1 MPLKL
6 DFSVLLRDDY
16 PRMII
21 EGVITM
27 LKLTA
32 YSWLLAM
39 VVGIVL
45 AVIRMSNNRIAEYG
59 VAAYVEY
66 HQNVPMLVQIF
77 LWYFALPTLLPE
89 SWQLWI
95 NMHQSDFVFAVI
107 AVGLAMGAY
116 MSEGLRAGIRSIPP
130 SQMEAARALGLSYL
144 KASRLIILP
153 QALRIALP
161 TLVSYSVLLFKNTSL
176 AMVIG
181 VAELTYATREIESQS
196 FHTVETYL
204 VSTSIYLGISLLIMA
219 AGAALENRYRIRTR

>member
-1 MPLKL
+1 MKL
-6 DFSVLLRDDY
+6 DFSVLLREDY

-39 VVGIVL
+39 AVGIVL
-45 AVIRMSNNRIAEYG
+45 AVVRMTNNRVAGG
-59 VAAYVEY
+59 VVAGYVEY

-77 LWYFALPTLLPE
+77 LWYFGVPTLLPD
-89 SWQLWI
+89 SVQLWF
-95 NMHQSDFVFAVI
+95 NMHRSDFLFAAI

-116 MSEGLRAGIRSIPP
+116 MSEGLRAGIRSIPR

-153 QALRIALP
+153 QALRLALP

-196 FHTVETYL
+196 FHTVEIYL
-204 VSTSIYLGISLLIMA
+204 VSTMIYLGISLLIMA
-219 AGAALENRYRIRTR
+219 AGAALESRYRIKTR